1 MIGDNLILLDK
12 IDSTNNYIKNH
23 WRELPSETV
32 VWALE
37 QTEGYGR
44 NNKRWYSPLGGLW
57 FSVLFKPRKRP
68 LIPYF
73 YLRMYS
79 LVIYNV
85 LKKKYKL
92 DPIIKW
98 PNDILLNSK
107 KVCGILG
114 ESVYEDGTPSCVIVG
129 VGINVNNELPEKV
142 SNNSIALKDVIG
154 KEIPLRK
161 LLNELNH
168 VAYHRYYLKYFKPK
182 AISSI
187 TKMWLNHLN
196 VKVGDKV
203 QVSVEN
209 NGNIYGTV
217 NEIQSDY
224 LEIIDNNGEIRKI
237 NSGELIVL

>member
-1 MIGDNLILLDK
+1 M
-12 IDSTNNYIKNH
+12 
-23 WRELPSETV
+23 
-32 VWALE
+32 
-37 QTEGYGR
+37 
-44 NNKRWYSPLGGLW
+44 
-57 FSVLFKPRKRP
+57 
-68 LIPYF
+68 
-73 YLRMYS
+73 
-79 LVIYNV
+79 
-85 LKKKYKL
+85 
-92 DPIIKW
+92 
-98 PNDILLNSK
+98 
-107 KVCGILG
+107 CGILG